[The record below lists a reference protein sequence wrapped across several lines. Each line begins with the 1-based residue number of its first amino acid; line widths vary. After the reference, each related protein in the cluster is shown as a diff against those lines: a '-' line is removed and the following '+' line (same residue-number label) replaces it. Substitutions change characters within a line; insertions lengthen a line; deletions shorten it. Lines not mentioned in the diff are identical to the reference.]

1 MFYLRLEEE
10 LSKLGLHKVHSDGA
24 FFVYVKEAKLHVF
37 VPSHVDDLFMSGDDD
52 FELNVQEVLKKA
64 F

>member
-1 MFYLRLEEE
+1 M
-10 LSKLGLHKVHSDGA
+10 HSDGA